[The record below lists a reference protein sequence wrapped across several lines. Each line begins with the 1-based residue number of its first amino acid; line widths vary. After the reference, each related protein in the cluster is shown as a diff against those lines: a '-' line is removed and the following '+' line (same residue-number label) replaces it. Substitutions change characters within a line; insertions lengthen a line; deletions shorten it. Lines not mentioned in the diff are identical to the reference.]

1 MSKSA
6 VRRNRPVLDHRPFLD
21 HVHPFVY
28 MALVGFVLW
37 FVLSVWEFAGDG
49 YADYLLAVVS
59 GFILLVVAL
68 TSTLWWQW
76 WKNRRPDAVHEDQ
89 ESLWAWSAGDLDTWQ
104 DRVKG
109 RNAAIEMLLPIAAVA
124 IGMTAFGIVLHFT
137 ARGAI

>member
-6 VRRNRPVLDHRPFLD
+6 VRRKPPVLVPVLD

-28 MALVGFVLW
+28 IALVGLALW
-37 FVLSVWEFAGDG
+37 FVLSVWGFAGDG

-59 GFILLVVAL
+59 GFIFIVVAL

-76 WKNRRPDAVHEDQ
+76 WKNRRPGAARENQ
-89 ESLWAWSAGDLDTWQ
+89 ESLRSWAASELDTWQ

-109 RNAAIEMLLPIAAVA
+109 SNAAIEMLLPIAAVA
-124 IGMTAFGIVLHFT
+124 LGMTAFGIVLHFT
-137 ARGAI
+137 ARGAV

>member
-6 VRRNRPVLDHRPFLD
+6 VRRNGPVLD

-28 MALVGFVLW
+28 MALVGLALW

-49 YADYLLAVVS
+49 YTDYLLAVVS
-59 GFILLVVAL
+59 GFILIVVAL

-76 WKNRRPDAVHEDQ
+76 WKNRRPDAAREDQ
-89 ESLWAWSAGDLDTWQ
+89 ESLRTWAAGELDTWQ

-109 RNAAIEMLLPIAAVA
+109 SNAAIEMLLPIAAA
-124 IGMTAFGIVLHFT
+124 AFGMTAFGIVLHFT
-137 ARGAI
+137 AHGAV